1 LPHSRH
7 LNFVFILPWLVKF
20 NSKVFLKRLGRK
32 DLSTAEGSNSRPRDH
47 LHTVQFYGDD
57 GVLLQELNSHIGTA
71 LAEGSSA
78 IVIATAGHIDG
89 LAHKL
94 KSGGIDP
101 SKAEAEGRYVALHA
115 SEVLR
120 KFMVDRR
127 PDRGRFSRSMGEI
140 IARAASASRDEN
152 HRVVA
157 FGEMVALL
165 WAEGQSEAAIE
176 LEKLWNE
183 LAKTYS
189 FSLRCAYPLQGFSR
203 QEMAESLL
211 KICAEHTGVIRCES
225 SDAMVQDAHLSQ
237 HETSKRNL
245 APSSDIEWHA
255 REEPFRLLIES
266 VQDYAIFMLDTEGR
280 ISTWNW
286 GAERAKGYR
295 ASEIIGRHFSV
306 FYPEEDVRAG
316 RPQRLLDLA
325 AREGRVEDE
334 GWRVR
339 KDGSKFWAN
348 VTITAIRD
356 SNGKLI
362 GFGKVTRDLSERRRI
377 ELALQ
382 RSEER
387 SRLFVEAVQD
397 YAIFMLDPEGCI
409 ATWNTGAERIKG
421 YKASEILGQHFSRFY
436 PQEDVRAGKPAWE
449 LEVATKEGRFE
460 DEGWRIRKDG
470 SRFWANIIITPVRD
484 KAGELL
490 GFTKVT
496 RDFTER
502 MLAQRSLEESRLK
515 LQESE
520 RSLRDLSLHLL
531 RTQDEERRRIG
542 REIHDSLGQYLSVL
556 KMKLDSMGSSPAS
569 AEENA
574 ECANLVEECVKE
586 VRTISYLLYPPMLEE
601 MGLASAIPWYLEGFS
616 KRSGIKTSF
625 QAPEDLGRLSRD
637 AELVLFR
644 VLQESLTNAQ
654 RHSGSNSADIH
665 ISHADGGVTL
675 EVIDHGKG
683 LPKAIL
689 EQSGQDWL
697 GSFGVGLRGMSERLR
712 QIGGTLNVSSG
723 ESGTVVHATVP
734 FTEPS
739 GITTDSH

>member
-1 LPHSRH
+1 M
-7 LNFVFILPWLVKF
+7 
-20 NSKVFLKRLGRK
+20 
-32 DLSTAEGSNSRPRDH
+32 
-47 LHTVQFYGDD
+47 QFYGDD
-57 GVLLQELNSHIGTA
+57 GVLLHELNGHIGTA

-94 KSGGIDP
+94 KSRGIDP
-101 SKAEAEGRYVALHA
+101 SNAEAEGRYVALHA
-115 SEVLR
+115 SEVLT

-127 PDRGRFSRSMGEI
+127 PDRRRFSRTMGEI
-140 IARAASASRDEN
+140 IARAASASRDEK

-189 FSLRCAYPLQGFSR
+189 FSLRCAYPIQGFSR
-203 QEMAESLL
+203 QDMAESLL
-211 KICAEHTGVIRCES
+211 KICSEHTGVVRDES
-225 SDAMVQDAHLSQ
+225 SDAILGRDPHLPQ
-237 HETSKRNL
+237 HETSKGNL
-245 APSSDIEWHA
+245 APPTDIERHD
-255 REEPFRLLIES
+255 RQEPFRLFIES
-266 VQDYAIFMLDTEGR
+266 LQDYAIFMLDTEGR

-316 RPQRLLDLA
+316 RPQRLLDSA
-325 AREGRVEDE
+325 AKEGWVEDE

-339 KDGSKFWAN
+339 KDDSKFWAS

-356 SNGKLI
+356 SSGKLI
-362 GFGKVTRDLSERRRI
+362 GFGKVTRDLTERRRI
-377 ELALQ
+377 ELALR

-397 YAIFMLDPEGCI
+397 YAIFMLDPEGCV

-421 YKASEILGQHFSRFY
+421 YKASEIIGQHFSRFY
-436 PQEDVRAGKPAWE
+436 PEEDVRAGKPAWE
-449 LEVATKEGRFE
+449 LKVATKEGRFE

-470 SRFWANIIITPVRD
+470 SRFWGNVIITPVRD
-484 KAGELL
+484 NSGDLL

-502 MLAQRSLEESRLK
+502 MLAERSLAESRLK

-556 KMKLDSMGSSPAS
+556 KMKLDSMGSSPAT

-625 QAPEDLGRLSRD
+625 QVPEDLGRLSRD

-644 VLQESLTNAQ
+644 VLQESLTNVQ

-665 ISHADGGVTL
+665 ISHADGGVAL

-683 LPKAIL
+683 LPNAML
-689 EQSGQDWL
+689 EQAGQDWM
-697 GSFGVGLRGMSERLR
+697 GSLGVGLRGMSERLR
-712 QIGGTLNVSSG
+712 QIGGTLDVSSG

-739 GITTDSH
+739 GIATDSPDCNQSRRPD